1 MFLLNRG
8 LYRGLAWGLCAKMV
22 VRRGKKKDKNGP
34 KQVHWW
40 LERPKQVRLRLLSA
54 YNTSIFHIK
63 LGFATVLDSELALD
77 LVVHGFTFLVKEGR
91 QQVDGGK
98 EKHPPG

>member
-1 MFLLNRG
+1 M
-8 LYRGLAWGLCAKMV
+8 
-22 VRRGKKKDKNGP
+22 
-34 KQVHWW
+34 HWW

-54 YNTSIFHIK
+54 YNTCIFHAK

-77 LVVHGFTFLVKEGR
+77 LVLHGFTCLVKKGA

-98 EKHPPG
+98 R